1 MDFSGF
7 SIPEFLSYERS
18 LGVFFLVTVAMGGG
32 AAWLA
37 GRSIA
42 ATWRPWW
49 HAAFYM
55 LLLALA
61 VRFIHFA
68 LFNSKLLALHYYLV
82 DYAVCLTFGLLAFRV
97 TRVRQM
103 VTAYNWINVR
113 SSVFGW
119 RRRTVSADVAE
130 SG

>member
-1 MDFSGF
+1 MDLSGF

-49 HAAFYM
+49 HVAFYM
-55 LLLALA
+55 LILALA

-68 LFNSKLLALHYYLV
+68 LFNSKLLSLHYYLV
-82 DYAVCLTFGLLAFRV
+82 DCVVCLASGLLAFRV

-103 VTAYNWINVR
+103 ISSYNWINERAGLLRWRVR
-113 SSVFGW
+113 RPMSDDNIG
-119 RRRTVSADVAE
+119 
-130 SG
+130 

>member
-1 MDFSGF
+1 MHITGF
-7 SIPEFLSYERS
+7 SIPEFLSDERS
-18 LGVFFLVTVAMGGG
+18 LGVFILVTLVMGGG

-49 HAAFYM
+49 NAALYM

-68 LFNSKLLALHYYLV
+68 LFNSRLLTLHYYLV
-82 DYAVCLTFGLLAFRV
+82 DYAVCLTSALVAFRV

-103 VTAYNWINVR
+103 VTSYNWINVR
-113 SSVFGW
+113 SGLFGW
-119 RRRTVSADVAE
+119 RRRKDVVE

>member
-1 MDFSGF
+1 MDISG
-7 SIPEFLSYERS
+7 PEFLADERS
-18 LGVFFLVTVAMGGG
+18 LGVFLLVTVAMGGG

-42 ATWRPWW
+42 TTWRPWW
-49 HAAFYM
+49 HVAFYM

-68 LFNSKLLALHYYLV
+68 LFNSRLLTLHYYLV
-82 DYAVCLTFGLLAFRV
+82 DYAVCLISGLIAFRL
-97 TRVRQM
+97 TRVHQM
-103 VTAYNWINVR
+103 VTSYNWINVR
-113 SSVFGW
+113 SGVLGW
-119 RRRTVSADVAE
+119 RRRAGSGVPDTAE

>member
-1 MDFSGF
+1 MDISGF
-7 SIPEFLSYERS
+7 SVPEFLADERS

-49 HAAFYM
+49 SVALYM

-68 LFNSKLLALHYYLV
+68 LFNSKLITLHYYLV
-82 DYAVCLTFGLLAFRV
+82 DYAVCLMFGLLAFRL

-103 VTAYNWINVR
+103 VTSYNWINIR
-113 SSVFGW
+113 SGMFGW
-119 RRRTVSADVAE
+119 RRRKEAGE